1 MPETD
6 LSPAELAAYRIV
18 TPEPEGLDSWW
29 AEQVAAAEALSRPP
43 EIVPYRPEVY
53 GPLPVWDLTFSGAGG
68 DPIRGWYLRPPGSR
82 ADEPLPTVVSFVG
95 YGGGRGTPAEHA
107 LLPSVGFA
115 TVVMDARGQGGG
127 FTVGATGDPGRT
139 GDGPEHPGVMT
150 RGLAAPE
157 SYYLTRL
164 YVDAV
169 RAVRV
174 AAALPG
180 VDADR
185 LGVSG
190 ASQGGGLALAAAGL
204 CGERV
209 HACQADVPF
218 LCDFRRA
225 VRIADTRPYTEIADF
240 LSRHDELV
248 DTAYR
253 TLAYVDAAL
262 LARRITAPTLIAV
275 GLMDPVCPPS
285 TVYAAYHEVRA
296 PKELAVYPFGRHQPP
311 PVQEERRLSFLRRHL
326 AGWPDRGP

>member
-6 LSPAELAAYRIV
+6 LSQAELEAYRIL

-53 GPLPVWDLTFSGAGG
+53 GSLPVWDLTFSGAGG

-115 TVVMDARGQGGG
+115 TVVMDVRGQGGG

-204 CGERV
+204 CREHV

-285 TVYAAYHEVRA
+285 TVTPPITKCVH
-296 PKELAVYPFGRHQPP
+296 PKSWPSIPSGSISPHRSTRSAV
-311 PVQEERRLSFLRRHL
+311 
-326 AGWPDRGP
+326 